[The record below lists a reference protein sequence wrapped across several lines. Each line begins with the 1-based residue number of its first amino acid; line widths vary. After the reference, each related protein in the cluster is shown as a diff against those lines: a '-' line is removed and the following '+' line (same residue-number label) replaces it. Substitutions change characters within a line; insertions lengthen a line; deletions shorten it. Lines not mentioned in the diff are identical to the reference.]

1 MHTTHSVY
9 PFLPPLCSDMSDT
22 INNPAALRTR
32 GTPSLPQQIW
42 ATCCSPR
49 KNLRQARDMA
59 NFPFWTAGRNP
70 GPERAQVGPTDTIWG
85 QKLVK
90 TQRKGSPNIARVDSI
105 RERGRRTP
113 SAPVLEQPGPVFW
126 WFWAG
131 LGPPRAWPVG
141 ARGGPPQAG
150 DGDSGARGWLFGLP
164 GAIWGA
170 AERQRGALFAGPFWA
185 RR

>member
-1 MHTTHSVY
+1 MGPSEGWEPATVGGGTGKTCPQYRNSVC
-9 PFLPPLCSDMSDT
+9 L
-22 INNPAALRTR
+22 A
-32 GTPSLPQQIW
+32 Q
-42 ATCCSPR
+42 
-49 KNLRQARDMA
+49 DMA
-59 NFPFWTAGRNP
+59 NFRVWTAGRNP

-185 RR
+185 RRWPGDAGCRLLLDVQGPPLS